1 MATAREVALK
11 ALIEY
16 RRRGAWPELW
26 LSSALTE
33 LSPEDAGLCSALVG
47 GVMQRRML
55 LDFYLEG
62 LSSVKLKKITPQVL
76 DILRLGL
83 YQILYMDGVPDYAA
97 VNEAAGQARRHANPR
112 AAGFVNGV
120 LREAG
125 RRKDA
130 LPQPD
135 TGDAL
140 EDLSIRHSYPR
151 WLVEAIY
158 KRLGVDGC
166 RDFLEWG
173 NLPAPVVARVNTLR
187 ISADGLIDKLD
198 GAAVRHPW
206 LPDAV
211 VLTAAGE
218 VIRGGALREGLLY
231 IMGAASQLCVLA
243 LAPEAGA
250 TVLDLCAAPGGKS
263 LMAGQMMGGRG
274 RLVAM
279 DIHPHKADLI
289 AKNAENLGL
298 SDIIQTVAADATVLR
313 PALKESA
320 DFVICDVPCSG
331 LGIVGR
337 KPDIRYKNP
346 EDMAALPALQ
356 AEILRRAGDYAKPG
370 GVVVYSTCTLLEA
383 ENEAVVEGFLRERPE
398 FECEGFTLPHVGEV
412 PSGMVTLWPQ
422 IHGTEGFFIS
432 KLRKKA

>member
-26 LSSALTE
+26 LGHALAE
-33 LSPEDAGLCSALVG
+33 LSPEEAGFCSALVG

-55 LDFYLEG
+55 LNFYLDG
-62 LSSVKLKKITPQVL
+62 LSSVRLKKITPQVL

-97 VNEAAGQARRHANPR
+97 VNEAAHQARRHANPR

-125 RRKDA
+125 RRKDS
-130 LPQPD
+130 LPEPD
-135 TGDAL
+135 TGDVL

-151 WLVEAIY
+151 WLVEAVNA
-158 KRLGVDGC
+158 RLGLDGC

-173 NLPAPVVARVNTLR
+173 NLPAPVVARVNTLKTT
-187 ISADGLIDKLD
+187 ADALITQLD

-206 LPDAV
+206 LPDAF
-211 VLTAAGE
+211 VLTSAGE
-218 VIRGGALREGLLY
+218 VIRGGALGEGLLY
-231 IMGAASQLCVLA
+231 IMGAASQLCVHA
-243 LAPEAGA
+243 LAPTSGS

-263 LMAGQMMGGRG
+263 LLAAQMMGGRG
-274 RLVAM
+274 RVVAM

-289 AKNAENLGL
+289 AKNAENHGL
-298 SDIIQTVAADATVLR
+298 RDIIQTVAADATIPR
-313 PALKESA
+313 PALQESA

-337 KPDIRYKNP
+337 KPDIRYKEP
-346 EDMAALPALQ
+346 VDMAALPALQ
-356 AEILRRAGDYAKPG
+356 GEILRRAGAYAKPG

-383 ENEAVVEGFLRERPE
+383 ENEAVVAGFLREHPA
-398 FECEGFTLPHVGEV
+398 FIQEGFELPGIGQI
-412 PSGMVTLWPQ
+412 SAGAVTLWPQ
-422 IHGTEGFFIS
+422 EHGTEGFFIC

>member
-55 LDFYLEG
+55 LDFYLDG
-62 LSSVKLKKITPQVL
+62 LSTVKLRKITPQVL

-97 VNEAAGQARRHANPR
+97 VNEAAHQARRHANPR

-125 RRKDA
+125 RRKDS
-130 LPQPD
+130 LPEPD

-151 WLVEAIY
+151 WLVEAMSA
-158 KRLGVDGC
+158 RLGLDGC
-166 RDFLEWG
+166 RDFLEWS
-173 NLPAPVVARVNTLR
+173 NLPAPVVARVNALKITTDALLER
-187 ISADGLIDKLD
+187 LD

-231 IMGAASQLCVLA
+231 IMGAASQLCVHA
-243 LAPEAGA
+243 LAPASGG

-263 LMAGQMMGGRG
+263 LLAAQMMGGQG
-274 RLVAM
+274 RLVAV

-289 AKNAENLGL
+289 ARNAESHGLGEM
-298 SDIIQTVAADATVLR
+298 IQTVAADATVMR
-313 PALKESA
+313 PALRESA

-337 KPDIRYKNP
+337 KPDIRYKAP
-346 EDMAALPALQ
+346 GDMAALPALQ
-356 AEILRRAGDYAKPG
+356 GEILRRAGEYVKPG

-383 ENEAVVEGFLRERPE
+383 ENEAVVTGFLREHPA
-398 FECEGFTLPHVGEV
+398 FIQEGFELPGIGQI
-412 PSGMVTLWPQ
+412 PAGAVTLWPHL
-422 IHGTEGFFIS
+422 HGTEGFFIC